1 MGALE
6 LHRRFDA
13 PSDRIN
19 LASRDKPVS
28 VSDTV
33 IASEASNYSLTHV
46 TG

>member
-33 IASEASNYSLTHV
+33 IREGMYL
-46 TG
+46 GDK